1 MSLQEYKKKRNF
13 KETPEPRG
21 RVGRKGAIYVIQ
33 KHDATRLHYDLRLQ
47 LDGVLKSWAVPKG
60 PSLDP
65 HEKRLAVEVE
75 DHPIDYAT
83 FEGVIPKGYG
93 AGEVIVWDYGTWTP
107 AEGHDARKDL
117 KKGRLDFEIHGE
129 KLHGRWMLV
138 RTRTQ
143 GEKPQWLLMKRT
155 DSEAKSEK
163 EYDVTEEEKESVLSG
178 RRLAR
183 DSGEARVK
191 VSHTKT
197 RAKKKAT
204 KKAKSAKLSFD
215 FVEPQL
221 ALLENNPPEGDEWIH
236 EMKFDGYRTFARI
249 EDGEVTLLTRKG
261 LNWTEKYRPIQR
273 ELKKLSVENAI
284 LDGEIVVLDDK
295 GRSNFQLLQ
304 ENIKSPKKPFIYYV
318 FDLLALNGEDLRELP
333 LLERKKKLKALLDK
347 SKTPSIRYSEHWSAS
362 GEEVLDQC
370 CHLGLEGVVSKDK
383 TQPYVS
389 GRNGDW
395 IKSKCGMGQE
405 FVILG
410 YTRPGGRRVG
420 FGSLLLGAYNDSGEL
435 VYTGHV
441 GTGFS
446 QSTLQDLIKKFKPL
460 KTNMPAVD
468 QDVPEADEVQWLKPK
483 LVAEVH
489 FLNFTRE
496 GILRHASFAGLR
508 LDKPAREVK
517 LDLLAQPTSSK
528 KKAETKKQTQAKTKR
543 AKSKKESKTQLKL
556 TNPTKILIP
565 EANVTKQE
573 IAEYYLK
580 VADLMLPHVVDRPL
594 ALVRCPDGTQ
604 KECFFQKSLH
614 DAKIH
619 EVFEEKRKG
628 QKSKTENVIY
638 IESVEGLLG
647 LTQMGVLEI
656 HTWQTHREN
665 FLNPDQ
671 LIFDLDPGPGVSWK
685 QIADAALDLK
695 DLLGQLKLQSFLKTS
710 GGKGLHIHVPIE
722 PAQGWDEFKA
732 FANAMARYMA
742 EKNPKLYLAVM
753 SKSKR
758 QKKIFIDYLRNGYG
772 ATAIA
777 PYGLRARAEAGLAI
791 PIEWDQVHDISPTE
805 FTLKNYEKT
814 LLKRKKDP
822 WARYFKVKQRL
833 PFDEIEDLD

>member
-1 MSLQEYKKKRNF
+1 MALQEYKRKRNF

-21 RVGRKGAIYVIQ
+21 RVGKKGAIYVIQ

-93 AGEVIVWDYGTWTP
+93 AGEVIVWDYGTWAP
-107 AEGHDARKDL
+107 AAGHDPRKDL
-117 KKGRLDFEIHGE
+117 KKGRLDFEIRGE

-138 RTRTQ
+138 RTRSQ
-143 GEKPQWLLMKRT
+143 GGKPQWLLMKRT
-155 DSEAKSEK
+155 DSDAKK
-163 EYDVTEEEKESVLSG
+163 ESDYDVTEEEKESVLSG

-183 DSGEARVK
+183 DSGEAPIQVK
-191 VSHTKT
+191 HTKRT
-197 RAKKKAT
+197 AKKPA
-204 KKAKSAKLSFD
+204 AKSKKLPID
-215 FVEPQL
+215 FVEPEL

-236 EMKFDGYRTFARI
+236 EMKFDGYRTLAQL
-249 EDGEVTLLTRKG
+249 ENGDVTLLTRKG
-261 LNWTEKYRPIQR
+261 LNWTQKYKPIQK
-273 ELKKLSVENAI
+273 ELEKLPVENAL
-284 LDGEIVVLDDK
+284 LDGEIVVLDEK

-304 ENIKSPKKPFIYYV
+304 ENIKSRKMPFIYYV
-318 FDLLALNGEDLRELP
+318 FDLLALDGEDLRDQP
-333 LLERKKKLKALLDK
+333 LLERKKKLKSLLDK
-347 SKTPSIRYSEHWSAS
+347 NKLPSIRYSEHWTVA

-383 TQPYVS
+383 TKPYVS

-405 FVILG
+405 FVIIG

-420 FGSLLLGAYNDSGEL
+420 FGSLLLGAYDDSDEL
-435 VYTGHV
+435 IYTGHV

-446 QSTLQDLIKKFKPL
+446 QATLQDLITKFKPL
-460 KTNMPAVD
+460 KTKKSPVN
-468 QDVPEADEVQWLKPK
+468 QKVPEADEVQWLKPQ
-483 LVAEVH
+483 LVADVH

-517 LDLLAQPTSSK
+517 LDLLAKPTSSK
-528 KKAETKKQTQAKTKR
+528 KKAEAKKSVKKTKA
-543 AKSKKESKTQLKL
+543 AKSTLKL
-556 TNPTKILIP
+556 SNPTKVLIP
-565 EANVTKQE
+565 QANVTKQE
-573 IAEYYLK
+573 IAEYYLA
-580 VADLMLPHVVDRPL
+580 VAKWMLPHVVDRPL
-594 ALVRCPDGTQ
+594 ALVRCPDGIS

-628 QKSKTENVIY
+628 QKGKSENVIY
-638 IESVEGLLG
+638 IESAEGLLG

-656 HTWQTHREN
+656 HTWQTHRDN

-671 LIFDLDPGPGVSWK
+671 LIFDLDPGPGVNWK
-685 QIADAALDLK
+685 QIANAALDLK
-695 DLLGQLKLQSFLKTS
+695 ELLSQLKLQSFLKTS

-772 ATAIA
+772 ATAIVA
-777 PYGLRARAEAGLAI
+777 YGLRARAEAGLAI
-791 PIEWDQVHDISPTE
+791 PIDWDEIHDVKPDG
-805 FTLKNYEKT
+805 FTIKNYQKT
-814 LLKRKKDP
+814 ILKRKKDP

-833 PFDEIEDLD
+833 PFDELEEMD